1 MTTLDGMRRELRER
15 FDRLESNPKKYYTRE
30 DLLKM
35 SKTELVEFIVSR
47 MDIATL
53 WRWKTLIDKRV
64 KEERVKPPT

>member
-1 MTTLDGMRRELRER
+1 MTTLNEMRRELREK
-15 FDRLESNPKKYYTRE
+15 FDRLPSNPNKYYTRE

-35 SKTELVEFIVSR
+35 SKTEIVEFIVSR

-53 WRWKTLIDKRV
+53 WRWKTLIDKRL